1 MEIVYRKNKK
11 IKYSSWR
18 KDKIKKLIKK
28 KKIRKVSEKKKKK
41 LKEIINQIEIIGLN
55 YFKTYTEYLEL

>member
-1 MEIVYRKNKK
+1 MAIIYRKNKK
-11 IKYSSWR
+11 IKYSPWI

-28 KKIRKVSEKKKKK
+28 KKIRKVSEEKEKK
-41 LKEIINQIEIIGLN
+41 LKEIINQIKIIGLN